1 MSDHDQA
8 SRETP
13 ARAALF
19 SVEFN
24 ADGRWVD
31 NDIYRQREDD
41 AVAEMDRCRAR
52 TPNYQ
57 FRVVRWLKAE
67 AALSSPSPSV
77 GWQDGARVKRTPD
90 GWLVEIRHQDQSFTD
105 IDVFEDGEIIVS
117 EGGKD
122 KRAHAR
128 TVREPSPPSPEPTP
142 SPQDH
147 DQFNAADLPYA
158 WARQPQ
164 PEPTPDTSQWRTGGI
179 YGPDNDQPTPSP
191 LPSAQG
197 LDFFAP
203 SPLFNEPRGPVP
215 TPEGRE
221 TVTLEQLR
229 SIEWCHRVPGIGD
242 TCPVCGGDGG
252 HRHKFRRCWLGDAI
266 ERLAA
271 LTAPPP
277 DRSTVNLALRR
288 QVATT
293 SCAQAQSVPHY
304 EPCRVHPRSRVA
316 DAG

>member
-8 SRETP
+8 SRETS
-13 ARAALF
+13 ARAALLKRLRMAAAAVHVQVDEGPATDI
-19 SVEFN
+19 SNLLVDA
-24 ADGRWVD
+24 ADY
-31 NDIYRQREDD
+31 I
-41 AVAEMDRCRAR
+41 
-52 TPNYQ
+52 
-57 FRVVRWLKAE
+57 

-142 SPQDH
+142 SDS
-147 DQFNAADLPYA
+147 FEWTEADLAQLRDIAPSKPE
-158 WARQPQ
+158 PQ
-164 PEPTPDTSQWRTGGI
+164 PE
-179 YGPDNDQPTPSP
+179 
-191 LPSAQG
+191 
-197 LDFFAP
+197 
-203 SPLFNEPRGPVP
+203 P

-271 LTAPPP
+271 LTAPPQTGAP
-277 DRSTVNLALRR
+277 RILR
-288 QVATT
+288 
-293 SCAQAQSVPHY
+293 
-304 EPCRVHPRSRVA
+304 
-316 DAG
+316 

>member
-41 AVAEMDRCRAR
+41 AVAEMERCRAR

-142 SPQDH
+142 SDS
-147 DQFNAADLPYA
+147 FEWTEADLAQLRDIAPSKPE
-158 WARQPQ
+158 PQ
-164 PEPTPDTSQWRTGGI
+164 PE
-179 YGPDNDQPTPSP
+179 
-191 LPSAQG
+191 
-197 LDFFAP
+197 
-203 SPLFNEPRGPVP
+203 P